1 MWPGIPRP
9 SRPPCPARALAGREL
24 APPQTLQWT
33 GLRKAGPGLGRG
45 LQRLSEASGE
55 EPRRQL
61 WVRRAGGAGR
71 GIMAGKALNYRSA
84 LACGRQ
90 GQGKEGPRRG
100 RRVSL
105 ALSSDF
111 PSHPASPRPGGG
123 QGSAAAL
130 AHVVLSWDVA
140 LVWVGVGKGRDSWRL
155 RKSAFGP
162 RGRPGAQPRAAAER
176 GPDRVLGVGSGLM
189 HHPKGPARPWL
200 AGTLTPSGGFSG
212 LRPGPGFRTPEL
224 QVLGG
229 GGGGHSPRSA
239 GRRPGSLLP
248 SQVPQGPGGEA
259 ASGISRPLKRMAFG
273 GHRPRLT

>member
-1 MWPGIPRP
+1 
-9 SRPPCPARALAGREL
+9 
-24 APPQTLQWT
+24 
-33 GLRKAGPGLGRG
+33 
-45 LQRLSEASGE
+45 
-55 EPRRQL
+55 
-61 WVRRAGGAGR
+61 
-71 GIMAGKALNYRSA
+71 MAGKALNYRST

-90 GQGKEGPRRG
+90 GQGEEGPRRG

-140 LVWVGVGKGRDSWRL
+140 LVWVGVGKGGGSWRL

-176 GPDRVLGVGSGLM
+176 GPDGVLGVGSGLM
-189 HHPKGPARPWL
+189 HHPKGLARPWL
-200 AGTLTPSGGFSG
+200 AGTLTPSGGFLG
-212 LRPGPGFRTPEL
+212 LRPGPGFQTPEL

-229 GGGGHSPRSA
+229 GGGGHSRAQQDPAQAAS
-239 GRRPGSLLP
+239 SP
-248 SQVPQGPGGEA
+248 SRVPQGPGGET
-259 ASGISRPLKRMAFG
+259 ASGTSRPLKRMAFG
-273 GHRPRLT
+273 GHCPRMT